1 MHTSYLYT
9 TYMSVPYI
17 HTYFTVWSFVHI
29 TFATNVMGKMPV
41 MLVKEPLFIITQI
54 VLGIFITYLFC
65 VKLFPIFC
73 FHRE

>member
-1 MHTSYLYT
+1 MHTPYLYT

-54 VLGIFITYLFC
+54 MS
-65 VKLFPIFC
+65 
-73 FHRE
+73 